1 MAWMKGSVSWAE
13 VRAELPL
20 EMQDSLNE
28 TRALRIACDAIA
40 EMRAAA
46 GLPPVDFGLD
56 GPLDENGVPMER
68 EGRDILLTSVAR
80 HMRVVGGVAEL
91 VLRGPDG
98 KEVRIELDDEPALIE
113 KSREITDAAE

>member
-1 MAWMKGSVSWAE
+1 MEGAATWAE
-13 VRAELPL
+13 IRAELPV
-20 EMQDSLNE
+20 EDQDFLNE
-28 TRALRIACDAIA
+28 KRALRVAAELIA
-40 EMRAAA
+40 EMREAA

-56 GPLDENGVPMER
+56 GPLGEDGVPLER

-80 HMRVVGGVAEL
+80 HMRAVGGVAEL

-98 KEVRIELDDEPALIE
+98 EEVRIELDDDPALIE